1 MKRMIFYN
9 EEDYGIMRFL
19 LSETMK
25 EVKLLKDINEI
36 KEDSQNISYLN
47 KINIKLQKIY
57 LLLTN
62 EECCDEYE
70 DDDGDK

>member
-62 EECCDEYE
+62 EL
-70 DDDGDK
+70 

>member
-57 LLLTN
+57 LLLIN
-62 EECCDEYE
+62 EL
-70 DDDGDK
+70 

>member
-47 KINIKLQKIY
+47 KINTKLQKIY

-62 EECCDEYE
+62 EECRDEYE

>member
-1 MKRMIFYN
+1 MKRMIYYN

-25 EVKLLKDINEI
+25 EVKVLKDINEI

-47 KINIKLQKIY
+47 GINTKLQKIY
-57 LLLTN
+57 SLLT
-62 EECCDEYE
+62 EED
-70 DDDGDK
+70 